1 MKEKITIIGGG
12 WIGIPLAESLHK
24 EGFDIVMSS
33 RKVDKQ
39 VFIKNKGWSPI
50 GLEFTEASVSINL
63 LDNKSLETDVLI
75 IGLPPTGFVN
85 YPAII
90 SSLLA
95 SFPSKTQ
102 VIFLSSTSV
111 YLDTIGLL
119 NEASPRKINH
129 PLVQAEE
136 HVLKQKKYCVLR
148 LGGLIGPGRHPIN
161 QLIKKE
167 MPISDGE
174 TPVNL
179 IHQADVIRAVSMLIN
194 QKITGETFNLCS
206 PEHPTRKVYYNKA
219 ANHFYDKE
227 LSFIADGNGK
237 IIDGSA
243 IENWGGFCYN
253 FSIYNFEQS
262 K

>member
-12 WIGIPLAESLHK
+12 WIGIPLAEALQK
-24 EGFDIVMSS
+24 EGFEIVISS
-33 RKVDKQ
+33 RKVEKQ
-39 VFIKNKGWSPI
+39 VYFKSRNWSPI
-50 GLEFTEASVSINL
+50 GLEFTETSVSINL

>member
-12 WIGIPLAESLHK
+12 WIGIPLAESLYK

-50 GLEFTEASVSINL
+50 GLEFTEAFVSINL

-111 YLDTIGLL
+111 YADTFGLL
-119 NEASPRKINH
+119 NEKSPLKTEH
-129 PLVQAEE
+129 PLVHAEAF
-136 HVLKQKKYCVLR
+136 VLKQKNHCVLR
-148 LGGLIGPGRHPIN
+148 LGGLIGPGRHPIH

-167 MPISDGE
+167 IPISDGE

-253 FSIYNFEQS
+253 FTIYNFEQN

>member
-12 WIGIPLAESLHK
+12 WIGIPLAESLYK
-24 EGFDIVMSS
+24 DGFDLVMSS

-136 HVLKQKKYCVLR
+136 HVLKQKNHCVLR
-148 LGGLIGPGRHPIN
+148 LGGLIGPGRHPIH

-167 MPISDGE
+167 IPISDGE

-206 PEHPTRKVYYNKA
+206 PEHPTRNEYYNKA

-227 LSFIADGNGK
+227 LLFIADGNGK

>member
-12 WIGIPLAESLHK
+12 WIGIPLAESLYK
-24 EGFDIVMSS
+24 EGFDLVMSS

-50 GLEFTEASVSINL
+50 GLEFTEAFVSINL
-63 LDNKSLETDVLI
+63 LDNKSLKTDVLI

-179 IHQADVIRAVSMLIN
+179 IHQADVIRAVSMVIN

>member
-12 WIGIPLAESLHK
+12 WIGIPLAESLYK

-119 NEASPRKINH
+119 NEASPRKTNH